1 MSGVRTLDFCD
12 TAAAL
17 YQLSEQANRG
27 RWSFIR
33 FDIKDDDGDDHDKR
47 GPESRKR
54 DRELA

>member
-1 MSGVRTLDFCD
+1 MCGVRTLDFCD

-27 RWSFIR
+27 RWSFIP

>member
-1 MSGVRTLDFCD
+1 MCGVRTLDLCD
-12 TAAAL
+12 TGAEL
-17 YQLSEQANRG
+17 YQLSKQANRG

-33 FDIKDDDGDDHDKR
+33 FDIKDDDSDDHDKG